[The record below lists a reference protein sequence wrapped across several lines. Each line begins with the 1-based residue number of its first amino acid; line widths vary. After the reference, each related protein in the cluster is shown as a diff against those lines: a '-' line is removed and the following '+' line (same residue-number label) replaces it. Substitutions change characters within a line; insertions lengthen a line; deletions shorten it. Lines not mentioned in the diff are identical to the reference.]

1 MPHAGRTRKHLRSAP
16 HCHTI
21 SNYTAALV
29 STHMRVISQKRFNS
43 AYDTSCT
50 SMHLEKQEPEES
62 EPSSHDFGP
71 GRANS
76 CAPCGVGTLSDAN
89 GFRIEKNIEEQ
100 GSGNI
105 AARCDCGQHTF
116 LVLASDSGGD
126 TAPTT
131 PDSSGAIRTSHSE
144 TSITE
149 SLGGNVVGGRLT
161 DGRRRHWEDQ
171 SGADLSSSLPT
182 QSRLIKEDD
191 PADIEILSATMV
203 QAMVCKGSTEGRGDG
218 NRRQSHRHS
227 LDSSEGPVN
236 ALSPRPSVCPASARP
251 QDHYRSHQ
259 PQQQHQRRRL
269 SVSGADGG
277 DLGTSIG
284 SSTVLDGR
292 MEDPS
297 ALSLDRIV
305 VEGNG
310 DMVVIQPSVVCDAC
324 PSCDDVCTLQDCRG
338 CQKKRE
344 RLLASGIMVVQEA
357 WGRTTRKRP
366 LQENSP
372 PGGVCV
378 PIMAKPHGSAKGDGG
393 QNVSYSLCEIRRHR
407 TLASCWLVAKG
418 QVYDVTN
425 YLSSHPAGAIAM
437 ARKAGGQ
444 DCTEDLEFHSA
455 KAQKL
460 WKNLKIGSVRPCP
473 GDRQSR
479 RSRGGDDKSSRS
491 GSDLGSLVGSSCS
504 IM

>member
-1 MPHAGRTRKHLRSAP
+1 
-16 HCHTI
+16 
-21 SNYTAALV
+21 
-29 STHMRVISQKRFNS
+29 
-43 AYDTSCT
+43 
-50 SMHLEKQEPEES
+50 MHLEKQEPEES

-203 QAMVCKGSTEGRGDG
+203 QAM
-218 NRRQSHRHS
+218 
-227 LDSSEGPVN
+227 
-236 ALSPRPSVCPASARP
+236 
-251 QDHYRSHQ
+251 